1 MKYFRIITISRIL
14 RQLHGGG
21 SYDILHLHS
30 DRRVVIISLIL
41 NEFSYSKAQ
50 ITHHFIACLDEVQEE
65 LLYYPQRWRW
75 CQRRC

>member
-30 DRRVVIISLIL
+30 DRTGKKSRHYFFNS
-41 NEFSYSKAQ
+41 Q
-50 ITHHFIACLDEVQEE
+50 
-65 LLYYPQRWRW
+65 
-75 CQRRC
+75 